1 MRPFTAHNTH
11 LNQSTVVLCLISLLS
26 CHEPCGSIDEICHF
40 NHCPYTT
47 RFMQCSMSIWWLKA
61 WIKGGT
67 DLLSRRG
74 KSVKIHYSVEGKSSL
89 FKMIIY
95 WGIKLYLKFV
105 FPALISLL
113 NPIFMTPKF
122 LLNNFNWKSNFKLN
136 ICETFSWFSDKPDLP
151 AFLLLFVLAIIW
163 DTHTHTY
170 THTHTTSVQLS
181 SPKLW
186 IHLCLFFL
194 TIPNI
199 QATGTFLKYIH
210 IWQSLIIFQTITS
223 SHL

>member
-1 MRPFTAHNTH
+1 MRSPHSLCYHETFYCPSHALETKYCDPPLLPWTLWEHRWKLSH
-11 LNQSTVVLCLISLLS
+11 QSMHIPYQVHAMLKDCLMIES
-26 CHEPCGSIDEICHF
+26 
-40 NHCPYTT
+40 
-47 RFMQCSMSIWWLKA
+47 MQKV
-61 WIKGGT
+61 GT
-67 DLLSRRG
+67 DLLSRGG
-74 KSVKIHYSVEGKSSL
+74 KSLKIHFSVEGKSSL

-105 FPALISLL
+105 FPALNSLL

-136 ICETFSWFSDKPDLP
+136 ICEMFSWFSDKPDLCE
-151 AFLLLFVLAIIW
+151 FLLSVH
-163 DTHTHTY
+163 THTHT
-170 THTHTTSVQLS
+170 HTHTSVQLA

-199 QATGTFLKYIH
+199 QATGNFLKSTLNYI
-210 IWQSLIIFQTITS
+210 
-223 SHL
+223 